1 MRRSILML
9 LAVLAAMPSA
19 DAARKKPSAGTI
31 QEGVYRDSKYGFELK
46 MSENWKAIISKDED
60 NLRLALVQRNY
71 GIPPRY
77 QNAPD
82 YTVIPRIAVFADT
95 STLGAAAMLDS
106 LLSQTC
112 KSKQKKEILKEF
124 EFLNLNDIIPRN
136 RKFTQVAGEAAVVWE
151 GTVKYVKDISTSTSD
166 VGGVRESGA
175 YGGAVI
181 TTKKGNTIL
190 LFHLM
195 CEDDFYNDVMKDALG
210 IVNSLSWPKPTE

>member
-1 MRRSILML
+1 MKRSILAL
-9 LAVLAAMPSA
+9 LAVLVAMPSA

-31 QEGVYRDSKYGFELK
+31 SEGVYRDSKYGFELK
-46 MSENWKAIISKDED
+46 VSDNWKAIISKDEN

-82 YTVIPRIAVFADT
+82 YTVIPRIAIYADT
-95 STLGAAAMLDS
+95 SALGAAAMLDS
-106 LLSQTC
+106 LLSQTW
-112 KSKQKKEILKEF
+112 KSKQRKDILKDF
-124 EFLNLNDIIPRN
+124 DFLNQNNIIPRN
-136 RKFTQVAGEAAVVWE
+136 KKFTQIAGEAAVVWE

-181 TTKKGNTIL
+181 ATKKGNTVV

-195 CEDDFYNDVMKDALG
+195 CEDDFYNDVMKDALS
-210 IVNSLSWPKPTE
+210 IANSLVWGKPSE